1 MSNIDRLNKVF
12 IEVFEV
18 EKNKLGSDFSIDNVD
33 NWDSITQL
41 SLVSDIE
48 DEFDIMIDSDD
59 ILDFK
64 SYDAAKIIIAKYE
77 VNLED

>member
-1 MSNIDRLNKVF
+1 MNNIDRLNKVF

-18 EKNKLGSDFSIDNVD
+18 EKHKLGSDFSIDNVD